1 MPFGS
6 LGMGEIVVILVVFL
20 LLFGARRLPELGGA
34 LGKGIR
40 EFKRSVRD
48 IQSELNEPV
57 DEIRDLQPRRET
69 AAVPPA
75 GGTTPAAGSER
86 PREAEANQG

>member
-6 LGMGEIVVILVVFL
+6 LGMGEIVVILVIFL

-40 EFKRSVRD
+40 EFRRSVRE

-57 DEIRDLQPRRET
+57 DQVRELQPRRDT

-75 GGTTPAAGSER
+75 GGSTVAASSER
-86 PREAEANQG
+86 PKEAEAQQG